1 MNIIVFGATG
11 KTGKLVVEQAL
22 NLQHNVTA
30 FVRNPT
36 KLQINHP
43 NLHIIQGDALEE
55 EAVQKAVSGQEVVIS
70 CLGSSSGLGKTTV
83 LHEMTQNIVHAMK
96 ANSVS
101 RIIYMASAGIDKEI
115 PGLIGKLT
123 MKMLGNVLEDH
134 RNAVE
139 VIKANDLTWTMARPM
154 GLSDNPPTG
163 SYREEH
169 EGIPKGSRS
178 ISRADV
184 ANFITRALTDE
195 KYLNQ
200 SVALGN

>member
-1 MNIIVFGATG
+1 MNIIVFGASG

-22 NLQHNVTA
+22 NLQHKVTA
-30 FVRNPT
+30 FVRNLT
-36 KLQINHP
+36 KLQIEHP
-43 NLHIIQGDALEE
+43 NLHIIQGDALDE

-70 CLGSSSGLGKTTV
+70 CLGSSSGLGKTTA
-83 LHEMTQNIVHAMK
+83 LHEMTQNIVKAMK
-96 ANSVS
+96 VNHVL

-115 PGLIGKLT
+115 SGLIGKLT

-134 RNAVE
+134 HNAVE
-139 VIKANDLTWTMARPM
+139 VIKANDLTWTVARPM

-184 ANFITRALTDE
+184 ADFITRALTDE

>member
-1 MNIIVFGATG
+1 MNIIVFGASG

-22 NLQHNVTA
+22 NLQHKVTA

-36 KLQINHP
+36 KLQIEHP
-43 NLHIIQGDALEE
+43 NLHIIQGDALDA
-55 EAVQKAVSGQEVVIS
+55 EAVQKVVSGQDVVIS

-83 LHEMTQNIVHAMK
+83 LHEMTQNIVNAMK
-96 ANSVS
+96 VNHVS
-101 RIIYMASAGIDKEI
+101 RIIYMASAGIEKEI

-134 RNAVE
+134 HNAVE
-139 VIKANDLTWTMARPM
+139 VIKANDLTWTVARPM
-154 GLSDNPPTG
+154 GLSDKAPTG

-169 EGIPKGSRS
+169 QGIPKGSRS

-184 ANFITRALTDE
+184 ADFITRALTDE

>member
-1 MNIIVFGATG
+1 MNIIVFGASG

-22 NLQHNVTA
+22 TLQHKVTA

-36 KLQINHP
+36 KLQINHT
-43 NLHIIQGDALEE
+43 NLHIIQGDALDE
-55 EAVQKAVSGQEVVIS
+55 EAVKTAVSGQDVVIS
-70 CLGSSSGLGKTTV
+70 CLGSRGGLSKTTA
-83 LHEMTQNIVHAMK
+83 LHEMTLNIVNGMK
-96 ANSVS
+96 DHHVW

-123 MKMLGNVLEDH
+123 MKMLGNVLQDH
-134 RNAVE
+134 HNAVE
-139 VIKANDLTWTMARPM
+139 VIKANNLTWTVARPM

-169 EGIPKGSRS
+169 QGVPKGSRS
-178 ISRADV
+178 ISRGDV
-184 ANFITRALTDE
+184 ADFITRAIEDE

-200 SVALGN
+200 SIALGN

>member
-11 KTGKLVVEQAL
+11 KTGKLVLEQAL
-22 NLQHNVTA
+22 NLQHKVTA

-55 EAVQKAVSGQEVVIS
+55 EAVRKAVSDQEVVIS

-139 VIKANDLTWTMARPM
+139 VIKVNDLTWTVARPM

-184 ANFITRALTDE
+184 ADFITRALTDE